1 MNKKLKIYSTLL
13 IVALVIFSLTYFFNY
28 SSYTSYSTD
37 EEELKFV
44 ECPPEFMSTDTLPNN
59 SGIVTHR
66 LPYVGYSLNIEPKNL
81 PNQKVLITRSDG
93 QIYRLNP
100 QKINLE
106 MPGLNKLG
114 SFPMVFI
121 VSAAV
126 FSAIVAILILWMVG
140 KLVWTIYKG
149 QVFVA
154 KVSKY
159 MERAGILLCLLYL
172 FDVVVL
178 YCFTQYMIAHV
189 NIPGYYIVFKNTCN
203 SMFIITGLAL
213 MIISQIILMGKDLK
227 DEQELTI

>member
-1 MNKKLKIYSTLL
+1 
-13 IVALVIFSLTYFFNY
+13 
-28 SSYTSYSTD
+28 
-37 EEELKFV
+37 
-44 ECPPEFMSTDTLPNN
+44 
-59 SGIVTHR
+59 
-66 LPYVGYSLNIEPKNL
+66 
-81 PNQKVLITRSDG
+81 
-93 QIYRLNP
+93 
-100 QKINLE
+100 

-121 VSAAV
+121 VSSAV
-126 FSAIVAILILWMVG
+126 VSVIVVILILWMVG
-140 KLVWTIYKG
+140 KLVWSIYKG
-149 QVFVA
+149 QVFVT

-159 MERAGILLCLLYL
+159 METAGILLCLLYV

-178 YCFTQYMIAHV
+178 YFFTQYMIAHV